1 MIRKDTVTRFVQIC
15 SRFAGKR
22 VLVLGDIMV
31 DQFIWGD
38 VERISP
44 EAPVPVVRVRS
55 ESFRLGGAANVAANL
70 HALGATP
77 VLAGVIGND
86 AGGEVIRGI
95 LREMGIEDAAIL
107 SVPRRQTTVKTRI
120 IAHGQQVVRLDREH
134 TEETSA
140 ETRRA
145 LLARI
150 AAAIPGVD
158 GVVIADYAKGV
169 IGAPLMAGF
178 RRLLGRRDVPV
189 AVDPQVRNT
198 LLYKRLTLVTPNHH
212 EAGAA
217 LGRKLVTEED
227 VLWAGRTLLRK
238 LALRA
243 VLITRGERGMA
254 LFERDGSVSLIPTV
268 AREVYD
274 VTGAGDTVIAT
285 FILAL
290 AAGARMADAAAI
302 SNFAAGVVVG
312 EVGTAT
318 ISAARLSEEIR
329 GARPDARPTK

>member
-1 MIRKDTVTRFVQIC
+1 MIPKDAIRRFLHAC
-15 SRFAGKR
+15 ARFPGKR
-22 VLVLGDIMV
+22 ILVLGDIMV

-44 EAPVPVVRVRS
+44 EAPVPVVHVRS

-70 HALGATP
+70 RALGAEA
-77 VLAGVIGND
+77 VLAGVVGDD
-86 AGGEVIRGI
+86 AGSEVIRG
-95 LREMGIEDAAIL
+95 LVRERGIDDSAIL
-107 SVPRRQTTVKTRI
+107 SVPRRGTTVKTRI

-134 TEETSA
+134 TEEMDA

-145 LLARI
+145 LVARI
-150 AAAIPGVD
+150 AGALPGVD

-169 IGAPLMAGF
+169 IGAPVMAGL
-178 RRLLGRRDVPV
+178 RRALGRRDVPV

-198 LLYKRLTLVTPNHH
+198 PLYKRLTLITPNHH

-227 VLWAGRTLLRK
+227 ILWAGRTLLRK

-254 LFERDGSVSLIPTV
+254 LFESDGSVTLIPTV

-285 FILAL
+285 FTLAL

-318 ISAARLSEEIR
+318 IPVARLAEEIR
-329 GARPDARPTK
+329 AARPDARLPR